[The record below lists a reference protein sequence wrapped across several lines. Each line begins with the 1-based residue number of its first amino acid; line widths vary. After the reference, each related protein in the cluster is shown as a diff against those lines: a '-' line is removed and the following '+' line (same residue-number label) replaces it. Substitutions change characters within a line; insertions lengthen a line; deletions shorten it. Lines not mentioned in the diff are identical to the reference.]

1 MSEEMDPEKLLYV
14 LNKFFGEF
22 DQIAQRMGVE
32 KIKTI
37 GDAYMAVCGA
47 PTPDPQH
54 KQKAMRFASALL
66 LAMERLNVKLDSHL
80 SIRIGLH
87 SGPVVA
93 GVIGRQKSI
102 YDLWGDT
109 VNTASRMESSGI
121 PDYIQISESLYHELK
136 DHYPLHA
143 RGAQRIKGKKALLKT
158 YLMSLEELRSIP
170 EQNYPPLNPRLGIQ
184 KKLHC
189 HSRTSIRSFN
199 PLLTTSGIG
208 TGEKS
213 KLIIPAIHAVLTS
226 PTVATDFSE
235 LNT

>member
-1 MSEEMDPEKLLYV
+1 MLLVVPPSIVHRLKLQERTIADNYEDVTVIFADIVGFTKMSEEMEPEKLLYV

-47 PTPDPQH
+47 PTPDSQH
-54 KQKAMRFASALL
+54 KQKAMRFAAALL
-66 LAMERLNVKLDSHL
+66 LAMERLNVKLDSNL

-121 PDYIQISESLYHELK
+121 PDYIQISDAPYDDLK
-136 DHYPLHA
+136 DDYPLRSRCSTNQRKEGIATHLLNVL
-143 RGAQRIKGKKALLKT
+143 RRSGA
-158 YLMSLEELRSIP
+158 
-170 EQNYPPLNPRLGIQ
+170 
-184 KKLHC
+184 
-189 HSRTSIRSFN
+189 
-199 PLLTTSGIG
+199 
-208 TGEKS
+208 
-213 KLIIPAIHAVLTS
+213 
-226 PTVATDFSE
+226 
-235 LNT
+235 